1 MEGAAHM
8 RPTHFL
14 QVIIKGEVTSVWR
27 AMRWGKRVIVVFSG
41 RTGSSRT
48 SVSLP
53 RYDRRFMQLIPMPPG
68 SNGWTVGY
76 DEALAKAP
84 AACLRRMAS
93 LEKNKSGPTGG
104 ATNDHVRH

>member
-1 MEGAAHM
+1 MKPA
-8 RPTHFL
+8 HFL
-14 QVIIKGEVTSVWR
+14 QVIIKGEITSVWR

-41 RTGSSRT
+41 RTCAGRT

-84 AACLRRMAS
+84 AACLRRMAG
-93 LEKNKSGPTGG
+93 LEEKN
-104 ATNDHVRH
+104 A